1 VPVAS
6 REEIEN
12 VLPKLGRGARINLKL
27 KDGGEVPGTLYGV
40 FDGFVYLEEE
50 EIEPVD
56 LDLIDNLLVRIH
68 TEGPGLDPLA
78 DHR

>member
-1 VPVAS
+1 VAS

-27 KDGGEVPGTLYGV
+27 KAGGEVLGTLYGV
-40 FDGFVYLEEE
+40 FDGLVYFEEE

-56 LDLIDNLLVRIH
+56 LDLVDNLLVRMQ
-68 TEGPGLDPLA
+68 TEGPGSSLFGEQ
-78 DHR
+78 

>member
-1 VPVAS
+1 MAS

-27 KDGGEVPGTLYGV
+27 KDGSEVLGTLYGV
-40 FDGFVYLEEE
+40 FDGFVHLEEE
-50 EIEPVD
+50 GSEPVD

-68 TEGPGLDPLA
+68 TEGPGTDILGSQQ
-78 DHR
+78 

>member
-1 VPVAS
+1 VAT

-40 FDGFVYLEEE
+40 FDGLVHFEQEETD
-50 EIEPVD
+50 PVD

-68 TEGPGLDPLA
+68 SEGPGASPFELGS
-78 DHR
+78 

>member
-1 VPVAS
+1 MPVAS

-27 KDGGEVPGTLYGV
+27 KGGVEVPGTLYGV
-40 FDGFVYLEEE
+40 FDGFVHLEEE
-50 EIEPVD
+50 ETEPID

-68 TEGPGLDPLA
+68 SEGPGADPPGGG
-78 DHR
+78 

>member
-1 VPVAS
+1 MAS

-40 FDGFVYLEEE
+40 FDGFVHLEEE

-56 LDLIDNLLVRIH
+56 LDQIDNLLVRIH
-68 TEGPGLDPLA
+68 TEGPGA
-78 DHR
+78 DMPGS

>member
-1 VPVAS
+1 VAT

-40 FDGFVYLEEE
+40 FDGLVYFEQEETD
-50 EIEPVD
+50 PVD

-68 TEGPGLDPLA
+68 SEGPGADPFGLA
-78 DHR
+78 N

>member
-1 VPVAS
+1 MAS

-40 FDGFVYLEEE
+40 FDGLVWFEEE

-56 LDLIDNLLVRIH
+56 LDAIDNLLVRIH
-68 TEGPGLDPLA
+68 TEGPGTDIFGSGE
-78 DHR
+78 

>member
-1 VPVAS
+1 MAS
-6 REEIEN
+6 REEIEA

-27 KDGGEVPGTLYGV
+27 KDGGEVLGTLYGV
-40 FDGFVYLEEE
+40 FDGLVYLEEE
-50 EIEPVD
+50 ETEPVD

-68 TEGPGLDPLA
+68 SEGPGADPLA